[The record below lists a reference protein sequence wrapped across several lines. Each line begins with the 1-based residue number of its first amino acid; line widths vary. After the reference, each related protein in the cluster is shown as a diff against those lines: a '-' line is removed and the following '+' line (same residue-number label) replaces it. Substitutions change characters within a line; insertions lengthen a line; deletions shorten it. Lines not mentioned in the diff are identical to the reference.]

1 MWWSSGFRSLT
12 LAAALAAAALP
23 LGGCSFSPVY
33 GGAGA
38 MAGQQV
44 LALNY
49 AKPTTRLEQIVYQEL
64 RLRLGASE
72 APDAPRASVSVSASA
87 IDPSIADEDE
97 VNLYDTRRVTITA
110 TLTVTRPG
118 EARPRTYTRVATAD
132 YIYANQVLA
141 SRTAADEAAERAA
154 LSAAESLRLAVLA
167 DLSR

>member
-12 LAAALAAAALP
+12 VAAALAAAALP
-23 LGGCSFSPVY
+23 LAGCSFSPVY

-87 IDPSIADEDE
+87 IDPSIADE

>member
-12 LAAALAAAALP
+12 VAAALAAAALP
-23 LGGCSFSPVY
+23 LAGCSFSPVY

-87 IDPSIADEDE
+87 IDPSIADE
-97 VNLYDTRRVTITA
+97 VNLYDTRRVTVTA
-110 TLTVTRPG
+110 TLTITRPG

>member
-23 LGGCSFSPVY
+23 LAGCSFSPVY

-49 AKPTTRLEQIVYQEL
+49 AKPTTRLEQSVYQEL

-87 IDPSIADEDE
+87 IDPSIADE
-97 VNLYDTRRVTITA
+97 VNLYDTRRVTVTA
-110 TLTVTRPG
+110 TLTITRPG

>member
-23 LGGCSFSPVY
+23 LAGCSFSPVY

-72 APDAPRASVSVSASA
+72 AHDAPRASVSVSASA
-87 IDPSIADEDE
+87 IDPSIADE
-97 VNLYDTRRVTITA
+97 VNLYDTRRVTVTA
-110 TLTVTRPG
+110 TLTITRPG

>member
-23 LGGCSFSPVY
+23 LAGCSFSPVY

-87 IDPSIADEDE
+87 IDPSIADE
-97 VNLYDTRRVTITA
+97 VNLYDTRRVTVTA
-110 TLTVTRPG
+110 TLTITRPG